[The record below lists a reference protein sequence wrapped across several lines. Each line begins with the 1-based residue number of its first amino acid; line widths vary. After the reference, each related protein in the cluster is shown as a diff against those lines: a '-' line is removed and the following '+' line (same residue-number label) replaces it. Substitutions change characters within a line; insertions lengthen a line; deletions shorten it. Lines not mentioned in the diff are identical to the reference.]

1 MSSQP
6 GHHSFNTTG
15 FPPRIELTTT
25 PTPLEHGG
33 PLPSGAQLWV
43 KRDDLT
49 GLGAGG
55 NKGRKLEYLCAEALA
70 QNADCLVTVGAAQ
83 SNHCRMTAAAGARL
97 GLETHLVL
105 AGSRPAQLEGNQ
117 LLSHMFGATL
127 HHTGFDDAQWKELES
142 FRSALTDDLRSQGR
156 RPHSI
161 PIGGST
167 PMGALGYWRA
177 FDEIMSQCQQQ
188 GFTPDVIIHTSS
200 SGGTHAGLIAGLA
213 YARSQLRP
221 HCPIIAIGVA
231 KGAALTAHSVLQLA
245 QNTLLLTTSDALIDL
260 SDVQIES
267 RFLGDGYAVPTDAGT
282 AATHWA
288 AQRGAWI
295 LDSVYTAKG
304 FSGLLGLD
312 AEGVFSASQNVVFI
326 HTGGLPSVF
335 AH

>member
-1 MSSQP
+1 MNSESDQAP
-6 GHHSFNTTG
+6 IEMMG
-15 FPPRIELTTT
+15 FPPHIALTTT
-25 PTPLEHGG
+25 PTPLENGG
-33 PLPSGAQLWV
+33 RLPSGAQLWV

-55 NKGRKLEYLCAEALA
+55 NKGRKLEFLCAEALA

-105 AGSRPAQLEGNQ
+105 AGHTPAKLEGNQ
-117 LLSHMFGATL
+117 LLSHLFGAKL
-127 HHTGFDDAQWKELES
+127 HHTGCDDSQWKELES
-142 FRSALTDDLRSQGR
+142 YRSALTDDLVRQGK

-167 PMGALGYWRA
+167 PVGALGYWRA
-177 FDEIMSQCQQQ
+177 FDELMQQCTQQ
-188 GFTPDVIIHTSS
+188 GFTPDAIIHTSS
-200 SGGTHAGLIAGLA
+200 SGGTHAGLIAGRA
-213 YARSQLRP
+213 HARSQSQP

-231 KGAALTAHSVLQLA
+231 KGVALTADSVLQLA
-245 QNTLLLTTSDALIDL
+245 KSTLALATSSAPVEL
-260 SDVQIES
+260 SDVHIDS
-267 RFLGDGYAVPTDAGT
+267 RFLGEGYAIPTEAGE

-288 AQRGAWI
+288 AGRGAWV
-295 LDSVYTAKG
+295 LDAVYTAKG
-304 FSGLLGLD
+304 FSGVLGLD
-312 AEGVFSASQNVVFI
+312 AEGMFSASQNVVFI

>member
-1 MSSQP
+1 MNDEPQQAPPRKISL
-6 GHHSFNTTG
+6 
-15 FPPRIELTTT
+15 PPRIELTTT
-25 PTPLEHGG
+25 PTPLEDGG
-33 PLPSGAQLWV
+33 SLPSGAQLWV

-70 QNADCLVTVGAAQ
+70 HNADCLVTVGAAQ

-105 AGSRPAQLEGNQ
+105 AGHHPAQLEGNQ

-127 HHTGFDDAQWKELES
+127 HHTGFDDSQWKELES
-142 FRSALTDDLRSQGR
+142 YRSALTNDLRSQGR

-167 PMGALGYWRA
+167 PTGALGYWRA
-177 FDEIMSQCQQQ
+177 FDELMSQCQQQ
-188 GFTPDVIIHTSS
+188 GFIPDVIIHTSS
-200 SGGTHAGLIAGLA
+200 SGGTHAGLLAGLA
-213 YARSQLRP
+213 HARSHLRP

-231 KGAALTAHSVLQLA
+231 KGVALTAHSVFQLA
-245 QNTLLLTTSDALIDL
+245 QNTLLLAASDAPIEL
-260 SDVQIES
+260 SDVQIDS
-267 RFLGDGYAVPTDAGT
+267 RFLGDDYAVPTEAGV
-282 AATHWA
+282 AATRWA
-288 AQRGAWI
+288 AHRGAWI
-295 LDSVYTAKG
+295 LDAVYTAKG
-304 FSGLLGLD
+304 FSGVLGLD
-312 AEGVFSASQNVVFI
+312 AEGMFLPSQNVVFI

>member
-1 MSSQP
+1 MSSQS
-6 GHHSFNTTG
+6 GHDPFENVG

-25 PTPLEHGG
+25 PTPLERGG

-55 NKGRKLEYLCAEALA
+55 NKARKLEYLCAEALA
-70 QNADCLVTVGAAQ
+70 HNADCLVTVGAAQ

-105 AGSRPAQLEGNQ
+105 AGHRPAHLEGNQ

-127 HHTGFDDAQWKELES
+127 HHTGCDDAQWKELES
-142 FRSALTDDLRSQGR
+142 YRSALTDDLRSQGR

-177 FDEIMSQCQQQ
+177 FDELMSQCQQH

-213 YARSQLRP
+213 HARAQLRP

-231 KGAALTAHSVLQLA
+231 KGVALTAHSVFQLA
-245 QNTLLLTTSDALIDL
+245 QNTLFLASSDAPIEL
-260 SDVQIES
+260 SDVQIDS
-267 RFLGDGYAVPTDAGT
+267 RFLGNGYAVPTEAGT

-288 AQRGAWI
+288 AHRGAWV

-312 AEGVFSASQNVVFI
+312 AEGMFSASQNVVFI

>member
-1 MSSQP
+1 MNSDSDQSSIEVP
-6 GHHSFNTTG
+6 GS
-15 FPPRIELTTT
+15 PRRISLITA
-25 PTPLEHGG
+25 PTPLEDGG
-33 PLPSGAQLWV
+33 LLPSGARLWV

-55 NKGRKLEYLCAEALA
+55 NKGRKLEYLCAEALS

-97 GLETHLVL
+97 GLDTHLVL
-105 AGSRPAQLEGNQ
+105 AGHRPTQLEGNQ
-117 LLSHMFGATL
+117 LLSQMFGATL
-127 HHTGFDDAQWKELES
+127 HHTGCDDAQWRELES
-142 FRSALTDDLRSQGR
+142 YRSALTEELRSQGR

-177 FDEIMSQCQQQ
+177 FDELMHQCQQLDI
-188 GFTPDVIIHTSS
+188 TPDVIIHTSS

-213 YARSQLRP
+213 HARAQSQP
-221 HCPIIAIGVA
+221 HCPVIAIGVA
-231 KGAALTAHSVLQLA
+231 KGVALTVDLVLQLA
-245 QNTLLLTTSDALIDL
+245 RSTLSLAASDAPLEL

-267 RFLGDGYAVPTDAGT
+267 RFLGDGYAIPTEAGV

-288 AQRGAWI
+288 AHRGAWV

-304 FSGLLGLD
+304 FSGVLGLD
-312 AEGVFSASQNVVFI
+312 AEGMFSASQNVVFI

>member
-6 GHHSFNTTG
+6 PQTPFDVPG

-70 QNADCLVTVGAAQ
+70 HNADCLVTVGAAQ

-97 GLETHLVL
+97 GLDTHLVL
-105 AGSRPAQLEGNQ
+105 AGDTPTKLEGNQ

-127 HHTGFDDAQWKELES
+127 HHTGYDDSQWKELEL
-142 FRSALTDDLRSQGR
+142 FRSALTDDLRNQGR

-177 FDEIMSQCQQQ
+177 FDELMEQCQQQ

-213 YARSQLRP
+213 HARSQLRP
-221 HCPIIAIGVA
+221 HCPVIAIGVA
-231 KGAALTAHSVLQLA
+231 KGVAITAHSVFQLA
-245 QNTLLLTTSDALIDL
+245 HNTLSLASSDAPIEL
-260 SDVQIES
+260 SDIQIDS
-267 RFLGDGYAVPTDAGT
+267 RFLGDGYAVPTEAGA
-282 AATHWA
+282 AATRWA
-288 AQRGAWI
+288 AQRGAWV

-304 FSGLLGLD
+304 FSGVLGLD
-312 AEGVFSASQNVVFI
+312 AEGMFSASQNVVFI

>member
-1 MSSQP
+1 MSSP
-6 GHHSFNTTG
+6 SGHDPFDKTRL
-15 FPPRIELTTT
+15 PPRIELTTT

-33 PLPSGAQLWV
+33 PLASGAQLWV

-55 NKGRKLEYLCAEALA
+55 NKGRKLEYLCAEALTH
-70 QNADCLVTVGAAQ
+70 NADCLVTVGAAQ

-97 GLETHLVL
+97 GLDTHLVL
-105 AGSRPAQLEGNQ
+105 AGSRPEQLEGNQ
-117 LLSHMFGATL
+117 LLSQMFGATL
-127 HHTGFDDAQWKELES
+127 HHTGCDDAQWKELES
-142 FRSALTDDLRSQGR
+142 YRSALTDDLRSQGR

-167 PMGALGYWRA
+167 PTGALGYWRA
-177 FDEIMSQCQQQ
+177 FDELITQSQQR
-188 GFTPDVIIHTSS
+188 GFIPDVIIHTSS

-213 YARSQLRP
+213 HARSQLRP
-221 HCPIIAIGVA
+221 HCPVIAIAVA
-231 KGAALTAHSVLQLA
+231 KGVALTAHSVFQLA
-245 QNTLLLTTSDALIDL
+245 QDTLSLASSDAPIAL
-260 SDVQIES
+260 SDVQIDS
-267 RFLGDGYAVPTDAGT
+267 RFLGEGYAVPTEAGA

-288 AQRGAWI
+288 AHRGAWI

-304 FSGLLGLD
+304 FSGVLGLD
-312 AEGVFSASQNVVFI
+312 AEGMFSASQNVVFI

>member
-1 MSSQP
+1 MSSQSS
-6 GHHSFNTTG
+6 HETLYTTG

-97 GLETHLVL
+97 GLDTHLVL
-105 AGSRPAQLEGNQ
+105 AGTRPAQLEGNQ

-127 HHTGFDDAQWKELES
+127 HHTGCDDAQWKELES
-142 FRSALTDDLRSQGR
+142 YRSALTDDLRSQGR

-177 FDEIMSQCQQQ
+177 FDELMHQCQQQ
-188 GFTPDVIIHTSS
+188 GFTPNVIIHTSS

-213 YARSQLRP
+213 HARSQLRP
-221 HCPIIAIGVA
+221 HCPVIAIGVA
-231 KGAALTAHSVLQLA
+231 KGVALTAHSVFQLA
-245 QNTLLLTTSDALIDL
+245 ENTLSLGASDAPIEL

-267 RFLGDGYAVPTDAGT
+267 RFLGDGYAVPTTAGV

-288 AQRGAWI
+288 AHRGAWI

-304 FSGLLGLD
+304 FSGVLGLD
-312 AEGVFSASQNVVFI
+312 AEGMFSASHNVVFI

>member
-1 MSSQP
+1 MM
-6 GHHSFNTTG
+6 G

-55 NKGRKLEYLCAEALA
+55 NKGRKLEYLCAEALTH
-70 QNADCLVTVGAAQ
+70 NADCLVTVGAAQ

-105 AGSRPAQLEGNQ
+105 AGDTPTKLEGNQ
-117 LLSHMFGATL
+117 LLSQMFGATL
-127 HHTGFDDAQWKELES
+127 HHTGYLDSQWKELEL
-142 FRSALTDDLRSQGR
+142 FRSALTNDLVAKGR

-167 PMGALGYWRA
+167 PIGALGYWRA
-177 FDEIMSQCQQQ
+177 FDELMDQCQHQ

-213 YARSQLRP
+213 HARSQLRP

-231 KGAALTAHSVLQLA
+231 KGIALSEHSVFELA
-245 QNTLLLTTSDALIDL
+245 QSTLSLAASDAFIDL
-260 SDVQIES
+260 SDVKIDG
-267 RFLGDGYAVPTDAGT
+267 RFLGVGYAVPTAAGA
-282 AATHWA
+282 AATRWA
-288 AQRGAWI
+288 AHRGAWV

-304 FSGLLGLD
+304 FSGVLGLD
-312 AEGVFSASQNVVFI
+312 EEGTFSDSQNVIFI